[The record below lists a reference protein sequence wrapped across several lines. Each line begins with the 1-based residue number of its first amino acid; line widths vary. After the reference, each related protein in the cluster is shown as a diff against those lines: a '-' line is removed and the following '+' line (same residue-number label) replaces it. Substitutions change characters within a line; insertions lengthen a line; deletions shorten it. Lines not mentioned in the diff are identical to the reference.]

1 MFLLFTM
8 KAKEIYER
16 LEKDFIKGKGLSDD
30 WKEIKNSKYLSL
42 NFKKRSM
49 GVVYDFSK
57 EIKKVYT
64 AVFPDKSVIKKILAK
79 KETDILLFVHHPM
92 SWDITKKEVFT
103 SISNKDLEIFK
114 KRRISVY
121 NLHVP
126 LDNFGKYSTANTLAR
141 AIEVKIETQF
151 APYFGAMC
159 GIIGTVDTDKISDL
173 KKTLEKAVGHKVK
186 LYKYGSDKIKN
197 KRIALVGGGGNSL
210 DLLETIPKDI
220 NLFITGVSVKN
231 DYAKKSH
238 DYLKEKKINLLGGTH
253 YSTEKFACIAM
264 VDYFTKLR
272 LPCEFIE
279 GKPMME
285 DM

>member
-1 MFLLFTM
+1 M
-8 KAKEIYER
+8 
-16 LEKDFIKGKGLSDD
+16 
-30 WKEIKNSKYLSL
+30 
-42 NFKKRSM
+42 
-49 GVVYDFSK
+49 
-57 EIKKVYT
+57 
-64 AVFPDKSVIKKILAK
+64 
-79 KETDILLFVHHPM
+79 
-92 SWDITKKEVFT
+92 
-103 SISNKDLEIFK
+103 
-114 KRRISVY
+114 Y

-141 AIEVKIETQF
+141 AIEVKVETQF

-159 GIIGTVDTDKISDL
+159 GIIGTVGTDKVSDL

-210 DLLETIPKDI
+210 DLLETIPKGI
-220 NLFITGVSVKN
+220 NLFITVVSVKN

-238 DYLKEKKINLLGGTH
+238 DYLKEKNQPSWWNTLFNR
-253 YSTEKFACIAM
+253 KFACIAM